1 MAISKANVTRDAPR
15 NPFPEVPGRFSPPP
29 SPMIRIFW
37 TKFETSDHSE
47 LVARIPEIIHD
58 SNIKVE
64 VARKGQLSFR
74 H

>member
-1 MAISKANVTRDAPR
+1 MRFLTIYKANV
-15 NPFPEVPGRFSPPP
+15 SHY
-29 SPMIRIFW
+29 FW
-37 TKFETSDHSE
+37 TKSGTSNHGE

>member
-1 MAISKANVTRDAPR
+1 MTVEKQQQANV
-15 NPFPEVPGRFSPPP
+15 SHY
-29 SPMIRIFW
+29 FW
-37 TKFETSDHSE
+37 TKFGTSDRE

>member
-1 MAISKANVTRDAPR
+1 MNKTLQGKFDNV
-15 NPFPEVPGRFSPPP
+15 
-29 SPMIRIFW
+29 W
-37 TKFETSDHSE
+37 TKFGTSDPVE